1 MRSELL
7 IGKVLRPRGLKGEM
21 KLEIYSS
28 DPHWLTGYCGDVLIQ
43 GKAFRVQKF
52 AHEGAFGY
60 ITLDGVDTAEQ
71 AERLRDKEVYA
82 RRDDL
87 PAPKDGEH
95 YIVDILGLDVVV
107 AGEVIGSIVDV
118 AQYGS
123 ADVYTVNTA
132 NGQLSFPAL
141 KALILEI
148 DLDKGVMK
156 LDAALFERV
165 VVRN

>member
-1 MRSELL
+1 MKSELL

-21 KLEIYSS
+21 KVEIYSS
-28 DPHWLTGYCGDVLIQ
+28 DPHWLTGYCGEVIIE

-60 ITLDGVDTAEQ
+60 ITLEGVDSAEK
-71 AERLRDKEVYA
+71 AENLRGKDVHA

-87 PAPKDGEH
+87 PKPKDGEH

-107 AGEVIGSIVDV
+107 AGDVIGSIVDV

-132 NGQLSFPAL
+132 SGQLSFPAL
-141 KALILEI
+141 KALIEDI
-148 DLDKGVMK
+148 DLEKGVMR
-156 LDAALFERV
+156 LNAAVFERV